1 MRDWED
7 GMREGRE
14 GERERERKK
23 GGGKEE
29 RGTKDNEQFLLPLRT
44 EENILLSTAI
54 LARSIQFVTDKR
66 LLTGEYQ
73 Y

>member
-1 MRDWED
+1 M
-7 GMREGRE
+7 
-14 GERERERKK
+14 
-23 GGGKEE
+23 KE
-29 RGTKDNEQFLLPLRT
+29 NEQFLLPLRT